1 MEYRILN
8 IKGALLDIHQLEDYL
23 RKIASGHLLKDKSDK
38 NTYPIP
44 RLNENFKFITEVYKL
59 LNEHIKLKLPIHPAG
74 EWILDNFYII
84 DETVKMVTKELTL
97 KKYVNF
103 FWMEI
108 DQVNWSERKRWQE
121 KEIIMRYW
129 VLIKMQQ
136 MKN

>member
-1 MEYRILN
+1 
-8 IKGALLDIHQLEDYL
+8 
-23 RKIASGHLLKDKSDK
+23 
-38 NTYPIP
+38 
-44 RLNENFKFITEVYKL
+44 
-59 LNEHIKLKLPIHPAG
+59 
-74 EWILDNFYII
+74 
-84 DETVKMVTKELTL
+84 MVTIQ

>member
-97 KKYVNF
+97 KNMLIFRYGKWAICRFCKDICISIRNSCIY
-103 FWMEI
+103 
-108 DQVNWSERKRWQE
+108 RW
-121 KEIIMRYW
+121 
-129 VLIKMQQ
+129 
-136 MKN
+136 KNK